1 MGWIDDLGGQTVGLD
16 TAPLIFYIEE
26 HPTYGKMLDP
36 FFDAVAEGDILL
48 VSSTVTLLEVLVH
61 PLKNK
66 DDALAHK
73 YNDILLSSPN
83 IQTLPVTPATAEAAA
98 ELRAEGNLKTP
109 DAIQLATAITHN
121 ATSFL
126 TNDRDFPTIEG
137 IDVLKLR
144 DLTPD

>member
-1 MGWIDDLGGQTVGLD
+1 MGWIDDLEGQTVGLD

-26 HPTYGKMLDP
+26 HATYGKMLDP

-48 VSSTVTLLEVLVH
+48 VTSTVTLLEVLVH

-83 IQTLPVTPATAEAAA
+83 IQTKYTCFT
-98 ELRAEGNLKTP
+98 GF
-109 DAIQLATAITHN
+109 DHY
-121 ATSFL
+121 
-126 TNDRDFPTIEG
+126 
-137 IDVLKLR
+137 
-144 DLTPD
+144 